1 MTSQKDCSG
10 KREIA
15 PKFSHKSLK
24 ETFEEI
30 IIIESSPFLI
40 EILFIL
46 SNQFEQIFINFLL
59 TEVKNFLVYPIVKQF
74 HET

>member
-1 MTSQKDCSG
+1 M
-10 KREIA
+10 A

-30 IIIESSPFLI
+30 IIIKSSPFLI

-46 SNQFEQIFINFLL
+46 SNRFEQIFINFLL